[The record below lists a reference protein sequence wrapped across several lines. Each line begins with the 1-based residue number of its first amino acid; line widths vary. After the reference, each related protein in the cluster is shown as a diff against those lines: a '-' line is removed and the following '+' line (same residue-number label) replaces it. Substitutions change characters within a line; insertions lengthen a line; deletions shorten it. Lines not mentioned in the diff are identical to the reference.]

1 MFDAAFEE
9 TSRAAPDAVLRS
21 ATEADVPQMIELA
34 RVALGPG
41 SVPRTE
47 AFWRWKHQKNPFGS
61 SPAMVAEADG
71 RIVSLRVFLRWRWR
85 YHGRAFSAVRPVDT
99 ATHPD
104 WRRRGLFEGL
114 TRDLLAVMK
123 AEGVAFVFNT
133 PNANSGRGYEK
144 LGWCIAGQPTIWAR
158 PLKPGR
164 ILTELARREKPRGL
178 QDTQKSIEPA
188 SAAALASPDLAAFL
202 THTTRSTFRLMTD
215 ADSAYLAWRYR
226 DCPGLAYGA
235 AGTFDRTSGALVVFR
250 RTTRHGLAELRL
262 CDLFLANDMPSRR
275 KMRELIRSLLT
286 ERDADL
292 ATARAVP
299 GTTQAAILLRCGFVP
314 VQRIGP
320 ALAVR
325 PLAESA
331 DTVPIDRLSTW
342 GTSIGDLEVF

>member
-1 MFDAAFEE
+1 MAEAAFEE
-9 TSRAAPDAVLRS
+9 TSRAVPDVVLRS

-34 RVALGPG
+34 RIALGPG

-47 AFWRWKHQKNPFGS
+47 SFWRWKHQKNPFGS

-71 RIVSLRVFLRWRWR
+71 QIVSLRVFLRWRWR
-85 YHGRAFSAVRPVDT
+85 CVERAFSAVRPVDT

-104 WRRRGLFEGL
+104 WRRRGLFERL
-114 TRDLLAVMK
+114 TRGLLAVMK

-144 LGWCIAGQPTIWAR
+144 LGWRIVGRPTIWVR
-158 PLKPGR
+158 PLRPGR
-164 ILTELARREKPRGL
+164 LLTELVRREEPREPEEAPRPF
-178 QDTQKSIEPA
+178 EPA
-188 SAAALASPDLAAFL
+188 SAAILASPDLAAFL
-202 THTTRSTFRLMTD
+202 RRTKRSTFRLMTD
-215 ADSAYLAWRYR
+215 ADAAYLAWRYR

-250 RTTRHGLAELRL
+250 RTTRQGLGELRF
-262 CDLFLANDMPSRR
+262 CDLFVAGDMPSRS
-275 KMRELIRSLLT
+275 KMRELIQDLLS
-286 ERDADL
+286 EHDVDL

-299 GTTQAAILLRCGFVP
+299 GTTQAAILLRCGFLP

-325 PLAESA
+325 SLAESA
-331 DTVPIDRLSTW
+331 DVPAIDRLSTW